1 MKTFITDDF
10 LLNSEPARR
19 LYHEYA
25 EDMPIFDYHCHLNPQ
40 EIYENKQFSDIGE
53 AWLAGDHYK
62 WRGRWRGPA
71 APQCRKSAAAPGGTS
86 GRWGCPPRRA

>member
-1 MKTFITDDF
+1 VKTFITDDF

-40 EIYENKQFSDIGE
+40 EIYEDKQFSDIGE

-62 WRGRWRGPA
+62 WRGVRTWGGPA
-71 APQCRKSAAAPGGTS
+71 GEAPCRK
-86 GRWGCPPRRA
+86 PPYRQPKSVCARS